1 MGMWTARIA
10 LTTAMFQLRQTP
22 TFDDFVQRLLLEGT
36 ARYSISLI
44 SLTSSTCESI
54 LYVVFFK
61 FGGK

>member
-10 LTTAMFQLRQTP
+10 LTTAMFQLCQTP

-44 SLTSSTCESI
+44 GLTSSTCESI
-54 LYVVFFK
+54 LCVVFFK
-61 FGGK
+61 SGGK